1 MTSMEEIKRSKKTV
15 QNIWKITR
23 AMGLVS
29 TVKLQRARTQAEKN
43 QPFFRQMEE
52 VIQSGWM
59 EDDPGNPFLETVER
73 KPFEKEAQE
82 KSRGVVVFSSNRGL
96 AGGYNS
102 NVIRLFL
109 QQEFPEE
116 NTRLYIFGTK
126 AGDYLRAKGYKVQ
139 REYSDVLDQLTYD
152 RCGQIAQDLM
162 EEYRKGRIRELYV
175 LYTEFRTSVL
185 QLPMIKRILP
195 IGRRKEDS
203 GWQPK
208 EPSEGNIPQPKE
220 PPEGSIRHSN
230 EQLGS
235 RILQQPVECMPNP
248 EKVWEQL
255 IGMYI
260 QSMLYGGFR
269 QAAASEN
276 SARVQAMDNGTKNA
290 SQRMEELTIK
300 YNQARQQSIT
310 QELTEIIAGAEVI

>member
-15 QNIWKITR
+15 QNIWKITK

-29 TVKLQRARTQAEKN
+29 TVKLQRAKAQAEKT

-59 EDDPGNPFLETVER
+59 EDDPGNSFLETVETES
-73 KPFEKEAQE
+73 FAKEPQGIL
-82 KSRGVVVFSSNRGL
+82 KGVVVFSSNRGL

-109 QQEFPEE
+109 QQEFPKE
-116 NTRLYIFGTK
+116 TTKLYIFGTK

-139 REYSDVLDQLTYD
+139 REYSDVSDQLDYD
-152 RCGQIAQDLM
+152 WCGEIAQALI
-162 EEYRKGRIRELYV
+162 EEYRQGRIRELYV

-185 QLPMIKRILP
+185 QMPVIKRILP
-195 IGRRKEDS
+195 IGRRKDKS
-203 GWQPK
+203 C
-208 EPSEGNIPQPKE
+208 
-220 PPEGSIRHSN
+220 
-230 EQLGS
+230 
-235 RILQQPVECMPNP
+235 QQPVECIPNP

-255 IGMYI
+255 IGMYV
-260 QSMLYGGFR
+260 QSMLYGGLR

-276 SARVQAMDNGTKNA
+276 SARVQAMDNGAKNA

-300 YNQARQQSIT
+300 YNQARQQAIT
-310 QELTEIIAGAEVI
+310 QELTEIIAGAEAI

>member
-15 QNIWKITR
+15 QNIWKITK

-29 TVKLQRARTQAEKN
+29 TVKLQRAKAQAEKT

-59 EDDPGNPFLETVER
+59 EDDPGNSFLETVETES
-73 KPFEKEAQE
+73 FAKEPQGIL
-82 KSRGVVVFSSNRGL
+82 KGVVVFSSNRGL

-109 QQEFPEE
+109 QQEFPKE
-116 NTRLYIFGTK
+116 TTKLYIFGTK

-139 REYSDVLDQLTYD
+139 REYSDVSDQLDYD
-152 RCGQIAQDLM
+152 WCGEIAQALI
-162 EEYRKGRIRELYV
+162 EEYRQGRIRELYV

-185 QLPMIKRILP
+185 QMPVIKRILP
-195 IGRRKEDS
+195 IGRRKDKS
-203 GWQPK
+203 C
-208 EPSEGNIPQPKE
+208 
-220 PPEGSIRHSN
+220 
-230 EQLGS
+230 
-235 RILQQPVECMPNP
+235 QQPVECIPNP

-255 IGMYI
+255 IGMYV
-260 QSMLYGGFR
+260 QSMLYGGLR

-276 SARVQAMDNGTKNA
+276 SARVQAMDNGAQNA

-300 YNQARQQSIT
+300 YNQARQQAIT
-310 QELTEIIAGAEVI
+310 QELTEIIAGAEAI